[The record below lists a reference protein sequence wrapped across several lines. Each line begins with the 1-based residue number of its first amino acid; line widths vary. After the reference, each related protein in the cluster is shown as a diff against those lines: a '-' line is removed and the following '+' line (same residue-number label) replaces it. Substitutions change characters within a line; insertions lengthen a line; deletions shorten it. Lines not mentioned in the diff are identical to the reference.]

1 MNSTHP
7 VPRNFTRHVNG
18 VEIFERRSG
27 SGPVVVALH
36 GGPGASHDYLLPGF
50 DALATDRTLV
60 LYDQRGGG
68 RSPLARETRAGWEE
82 HVADL
87 HALKELWG
95 GTPLDLIG
103 YSWGGLLAML
113 YAVRHP
119 ESVARLAL
127 VSPAP
132 SYRAARLEY
141 ERRYAAITNG
151 EWAQEERRK
160 LRESGLQ
167 SRDLA
172 AYQRRLFELAV
183 IAYFK
188 DPAKVSELTGFRLV
202 ERVQKEV
209 WASLGDYDL
218 RPALRGLQVP
228 TVVLHGQDDVIPWE
242 TARET
247 AECLNAEFHLI
258 PDCGHVPYVEG
269 FDTFR
274 TVLDAFLPRTGR
286 G

>member
-1 MNSTHP
+1 MTP
-7 VPRNFTRHVNG
+7 TTLPIETFTRHVNG
-18 VEIFERRSG
+18 VDIFERRSG
-27 SGPVVVALH
+27 SGPAVVALH

-50 DALATDRTLV
+50 DALAEGRTLV

-68 RSPLARETRAGWEE
+68 RSPLAREARAGWEE

-95 GTPLDLIG
+95 DQPLDLIG

-113 YAVRHP
+113 YAIRHP
-119 ESVARLAL
+119 CSVARLAL

-132 SYRAARLEY
+132 SYREARLEY

-151 EWAQEERRK
+151 EWAQAERRR
-160 LRESGLQ
+160 LRGSGLQ

-188 DPAKVSELTGFRLV
+188 DPARVAELSGFRLV

-209 WASLGDYDL
+209 WASL
-218 RPALRGLQVP
+218 
-228 TVVLHGQDDVIPWE
+228 
-242 TARET
+242 
-247 AECLNAEFHLI
+247 
-258 PDCGHVPYVEG
+258 
-269 FDTFR
+269 
-274 TVLDAFLPRTGR
+274 
-286 G
+286 

>member
-1 MNSTHP
+1 MVET
-7 VPRNFTRHVNG
+7 FTRHVNG
-18 VEIFERRSG
+18 VELYERRSG
-27 SGPVVVALH
+27 SGPVCVALH

-50 DALATDRTLV
+50 DALAQGRTLV

-68 RSPLARETRAGWEE
+68 RSAVPREVPAGWEE
-82 HVADL
+82 QVADL

-95 GTPLDLIG
+95 DEPLNLIG

-113 YAVRHP
+113 YAVKHP
-119 ESVARLAL
+119 CSVARLAL

-132 SYRAARLEY
+132 SWREAREEY
-141 ERRYAAITNG
+141 DRRYSAITNG
-151 EWAQEERRK
+151 PWAQEERRK

-167 SRDLA
+167 NRDLA

-183 IAYFK
+183 AAYFK
-188 DPAKVSELTGFRLV
+188 DPSRVSELTGFRLV

-209 WASLGDYDL
+209 WASLGNYDL
-218 RPALRGLQVP
+218 RPALRKLQIP
-228 TVVLHGQDDVIPWE
+228 AVVLHGRDDVIPWE
-242 TARET
+242 AAQET

-258 PDCGHVPYVEG
+258 PDCGHVPYIEG

-274 TVLDAFLPRTGR
+274 SVLDAFLPAAGR
-286 G
+286 D

>member
-1 MNSTHP
+1 
-7 VPRNFTRHVNG
+7 
-18 VEIFERRSG
+18 
-27 SGPVVVALH
+27 
-36 GGPGASHDYLLPGF
+36 
-50 DALATDRTLV
+50 V

-68 RSPLARETRAGWEE
+68 RSPLPRDAKAGWEE

-87 HALKELWG
+87 HALKEAWG
-95 GTPLDLIG
+95 DAPLNLVG

-119 ESVARLAL
+119 CSVGRLAL

-132 SYRAARLEY
+132 AWREARAEY
-141 ERRYAAITNG
+141 ERRYAEITNG
-151 EWAQEERRK
+151 PWAQEERRK
-160 LRESGLQ
+160 LRESGLRE
-167 SRDLA
+167 RDLA

-188 DPAKVSELTGFRLV
+188 DPARVSELTGFRLV

-218 RPALRGLQVP
+218 RPALRKLEVP
-228 TVVLHGQDDVIPWE
+228 AVVLHGRDDVIPW
-242 TARET
+242 ASAQET
-247 AECLNAEFHLI
+247 AECLGAEFHLI

-274 TVLDAFLPRTGR
+274 RVLDAFLPRDG
-286 G
+286 

>member
-1 MNSTHP
+1 MPPEPATC
-7 VPRNFTRHVNG
+7 TRHVNG
-18 VEIFERRSG
+18 IGIFERRIG
-27 SGPVVVALH
+27 DGPVTVALH

-50 DALATDRTLV
+50 DALAEGRTLV
-60 LYDQRGGG
+60 MYDQRGGG
-68 RSPLARETRAGWEE
+68 RSPVPREVKAGWEE
-82 HVADL
+82 QVADL
-87 HALKELWG
+87 HALKEIWG
-95 GTPLDLIG
+95 DRPLTLVG

-119 ESVARLAL
+119 CGVERLAL

-132 SYRAARLEY
+132 AFREARVEY
-141 ERRYAAITNG
+141 EARYAAITNG
-151 EWAQEERRK
+151 PWAQEERRK

-167 SRDLA
+167 GRDLA

-188 DPAKVSELTGFRLV
+188 DPSRVRELTGFRLV
-202 ERVQKEV
+202 ERIQKEV

-218 RPALRGLQVP
+218 RPALRGLKIP
-228 TVVLHGQDDVIPWE
+228 TVVLHGRDDVIPWE
-242 TARET
+242 SARET
-247 AECLNAEFHLI
+247 AECLGAEFHLI

-269 FDTFR
+269 FDVFR
-274 TVLDAFLPRTGR
+274 DTLDAFLPRTGR

>member
-1 MNSTHP
+1 MNPPLPIAES
-7 VPRNFTRHVNG
+7 FIRHVNG

-50 DALATDRTLV
+50 DALAVGRTLV

-68 RSPLARETRAGWEE
+68 RSPLPRDAKAGWEE

-95 GTPLDLIG
+95 DAPLDLIG

-113 YAVRHP
+113 YAVKHP
-119 ESVARLAL
+119 CSVARLAL

-132 SYRAARLEY
+132 SYREARLEY

-151 EWAQEERRK
+151 EWAQAERRR

-167 SRDLA
+167 ARDLA

-188 DPAKVSELTGFRLV
+188 DPARVSELTGFRLV
-202 ERVQKEV
+202 ERIQKEV

-218 RPALRGLQVP
+218 RPALRKLEIP
-228 TVVLHGQDDVIPWE
+228 AVVLHGRDDVIPWE

-274 TVLDAFLPRTGR
+274 TVLDAFLPRAGR

>member
-1 MNSTHP
+1 VAETL
-7 VPRNFTRHVNG
+7 TRTVNG
-18 VEIFERRSG
+18 VEIFERRNG
-27 SGPVVVALH
+27 SGPVVVGLH

-50 DALATDRTLV
+50 DALAEGRTLV

-68 RSPLARETRAGWEE
+68 RSPLPRDAKAGWEE

-87 HALKELWG
+87 HALKEAWG
-95 GTPLDLIG
+95 DAPLNLVG

-119 ESVARLAL
+119 CSVGRLAL

-132 SYRAARLEY
+132 AWREARAEY
-141 ERRYAAITNG
+141 ERRYAEITNG
-151 EWAQEERRK
+151 PWAQEERRK
-160 LRESGLQ
+160 LRESGLRE
-167 SRDLA
+167 RDLA

-188 DPAKVSELTGFRLV
+188 DPARVSELTGFRLV

-218 RPALRGLQVP
+218 RPALRKLEVP
-228 TVVLHGQDDVIPWE
+228 AVVLHGRDDVIPW
-242 TARET
+242 ASAQET
-247 AECLNAEFHLI
+247 AECLGAEFHLI

-274 TVLDAFLPRTGR
+274 RVLDAFLPRDG
-286 G
+286 

>member
-1 MNSTHP
+1 MPAEAQT
-7 VPRNFTRHVNG
+7 FIRHVNG
-18 VEIFERRSG
+18 VDLFERRTG
-27 SGPVVVALH
+27 DGPLTVALH
-36 GGPGASHDYLLPGF
+36 GGPGASHDYLLPAF
-50 DALATDRTLV
+50 DALAEGRTLV

-68 RSPLARETRAGWEE
+68 RSPISRDVKAGWEE

-95 GTPLDLIG
+95 GEPLNLIG

-113 YAVRHP
+113 YLIRHP
-119 ESVARLAL
+119 CSVARLAL

-132 SYRAARLEY
+132 SYREARLEY
-141 ERRYAAITNG
+141 EARYSAITNG
-151 EWAQEERRK
+151 PWAQEERRK

-167 SRDLA
+167 HQDLA

-188 DPAKVSELTGFRLV
+188 DPSRVAELTGFRLV

-218 RPALRGLQVP
+218 RPSLQKVRLPAL
-228 TVVLHGQDDVIPWE
+228 VLHGRDDVIPW
-242 TARET
+242 ASAQET
-247 AECLNAEFHLI
+247 AECLEAEFHLI
-258 PDCGHVPYVEG
+258 PDCGHVPYIEG

-274 TVLDAFLPRTGR
+274 STLDAFLPRSPR
-286 G
+286 A

>member
-1 MNSTHP
+1 MVETL
-7 VPRNFTRHVNG
+7 TRRVNG
-18 VEIFERRSG
+18 VALFERRTG
-27 SGPVVVALH
+27 SGPVTVALH

-50 DALATDRTLV
+50 DALTEGRTLV

-68 RSPLARETRAGWEE
+68 RSPIPREVKAGWEE

-95 GTPLDLIG
+95 DEPLNLVG

-113 YAVRHP
+113 YTLKHP
-119 ESVARLAL
+119 CSVARLAL

-132 SYRAARLEY
+132 ASREGRLDY
-141 ERRYAAITNG
+141 DRRYAEITNG
-151 EWAQEERRK
+151 PWAQEERKK
-160 LRESGLQ
+160 LRESDLH

-188 DPAKVSELTGFRLV
+188 DPERVHELTGFRLV
-202 ERVQKEV
+202 ERIQKEV

-218 RPALRGLQVP
+218 YAALRKLALP
-228 TVVLHGQDDVIPWE
+228 AVVLHGRDDIIPWQ
-242 TARET
+242 TAEET
-247 AECLNAEFHLI
+247 AECLQAPFHLI

-269 FDTFR
+269 FETFHR
-274 TVLDAFLPRTGR
+274 VLDDFLPKAGR